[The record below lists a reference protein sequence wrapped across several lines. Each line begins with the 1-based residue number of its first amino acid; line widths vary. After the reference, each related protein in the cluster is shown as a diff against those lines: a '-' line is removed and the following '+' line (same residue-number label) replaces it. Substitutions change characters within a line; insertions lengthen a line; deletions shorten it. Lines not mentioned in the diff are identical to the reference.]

1 MMGGGMLDDW
11 ELTPSTNIVLL
22 GKAGNGKSATGNSIL
37 GRELFV
43 SDFSLSGITST
54 CELQSTI
61 LKDGHIINVIDTP
74 GLFDFSPGS
83 GSAGKEIVNC
93 INLTKEGIHAL
104 LMVFSVT
111 CRFTRDEEA
120 AIQSMKSFFGD
131 RIVDH
136 MIVVF
141 TGGDVLEAK
150 GKTLKDFIS
159 RGCPEPVKNIL
170 QLCKNRVMLFNNST
184 QDVDRR
190 AIQLKQ
196 LLSLVDFN
204 NSTQDVDR
212 RAIQLKQLLSL
223 VDLIAA
229 DNGGKPFSD
238 DIFEQ
243 LKSLENKEKEID
255 AMKGIQGY
263 SEQDIAE
270 LKEQLHKSHED
281 QLRQVVETIERKLDE
296 AINKLEKQ
304 LAEEQ
309 AARLEAE
316 KVAREARQRSEQE
329 ITNLRERSEEKIN
342 ILRKSSEQE
351 INNPREQLRRAQ
363 EESQE
368 FRKKAE
374 GAKCNIL

>member
-37 GRELFV
+37 GREAFV

-61 LKDGHIINVIDTP
+61 LKDGRIINVIDTP

-83 GSAGKEIVNC
+83 ESAGKEIVNC
-93 INLTKEGIHAL
+93 INLAKEGIHAV
-104 LMVFSVT
+104 LMVFSVAS
-111 CRFTRDEEA
+111 RFTRDEVA

-131 RIVDH
+131 RIVDY

-141 TGGDVLEAK
+141 TGGDFLEAK

-196 LLSLVDFN
+196 LLSLVD
-204 NSTQDVDR
+204 
-212 RAIQLKQLLSL
+212 
-223 VDLIAA
+223 LIAA
-229 DNGGKPFSD
+229 GNGGKPFSD

-243 LKSLENKEKEID
+243 LKKGAKSLENKEKEID

-263 SEQDIAE
+263 SERDIAE

-296 AINKLEKQ
+296 AIKKLEKQ

-316 KVAREARQRSEQE
+316 KVAIEARQRSEQE

-351 INNPREQLRRAQ
+351 INNLREQLRRAQ

-374 GAKCNIL
+374 GTKCNIL

>member
-196 LLSLVDFN
+196 LLSLVD
-204 NSTQDVDR
+204 
-212 RAIQLKQLLSL
+212 
-223 VDLIAA
+223 LIAA

>member
-196 LLSLVDFN
+196 LLSLVD
-204 NSTQDVDR
+204 
-212 RAIQLKQLLSL
+212 
-223 VDLIAA
+223 LIAA

-243 LKSLENKEKEID
+243 LK
-255 AMKGIQGY
+255 
-263 SEQDIAE
+263 
-270 LKEQLHKSHED
+270 
-281 QLRQVVETIERKLDE
+281 IERKLDE

>member
-1 MMGGGMLDDW
+1 MTNLFNYVASLYPYCMFYYVMLIDKDVMLLHIPFHGW
-11 ELTPSTNIVLL
+11 MLNLFSYVESLWPYCIKNVKTSFYRFLMFIFYLFEFLFELISVDE
-22 GKAGNGKSATGNSIL
+22 G
-37 GRELFV
+37 
-43 SDFSLSGITST
+43 
-54 CELQSTI
+54 C
-61 LKDGHIINVIDTP
+61 
-74 GLFDFSPGS
+74 
-83 GSAGKEIVNC
+83 EIVV
-93 INLTKEGIHAL
+93 
-104 LMVFSVT
+104 LMGSL
-111 CRFTRDEEA
+111 
-120 AIQSMKSFFGD
+120 KS
-131 RIVDH
+131 
-136 MIVVF
+136 
-141 TGGDVLEAK
+141 K
-150 GKTLKDFIS
+150 SKD
-159 RGCPEPVKNIL
+159 NIL
-170 QLCKNRVMLFNNST
+170 QLCKNRVML
-184 QDVDRR
+184 
-190 AIQLKQ
+190 
-196 LLSLVDFN
+196 FN